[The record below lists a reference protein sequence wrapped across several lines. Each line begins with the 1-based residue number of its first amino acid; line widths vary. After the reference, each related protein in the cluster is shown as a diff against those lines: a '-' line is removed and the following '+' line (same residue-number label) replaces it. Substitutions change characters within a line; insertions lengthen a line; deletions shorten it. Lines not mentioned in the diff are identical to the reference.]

1 MTGFL
6 ERLESRSDLGSPAS
20 IRRWLLAL
28 LGAIGLSLLAAHP
41 SAAQDGVHA
50 IDTPNLDN
58 EIVYI
63 DDDGFIRVFDPQT
76 PLYLPPVNFRSPDG
90 DWFDATVADLNGDG
104 DDEII
109 AIAQDRRL
117 TIYDPVIN
125 TTDVVPGQQYD
136 GLYWKEL
143 SAIQLPGAPLLV
155 ATGEFDDNPVTREI
169 VVVFVDPDRPTA
181 SRIQIWVQPTPPFNG
196 KNWEALTDVQLG
208 AIATDI
214 ATGDLNG
221 DGRDELAIV
230 ARSVG
235 RLSVFRRAANNAL
248 VEFWSASSL
257 SRPWSGVAIGNV
269 ASEWPLPELIA
280 VRSAAPPLA
289 SLVVQR
295 YIPVNQFEDVLL
307 RDHLPAPRS
316 VFLADVAGFGTPQI
330 FMLRD
335 VPEAD
340 TRPRLFNSRTGSGAG
355 FAFEVRLDNDNGY
368 RTAAAG
374 DIDGDGK
381 DEIAVIRDTGIG
393 IFLEPTTSTTM
404 TPTLTAPTNRRT
416 IAIGNLD
423 ALGSD
428 FLINSRSSLTF
439 SVPSGV
445 QSESQT
451 ITLTN
456 RTRTNPVQF
465 FVETAP
471 PVSFVNAI
479 QTSGATPGDVVVTVD
494 ATDLL
499 PISELT
505 DLEASLMLAPAAGV
519 FTPTYGANLV
529 MKSANPLV
537 LNSPLTVPV
546 FIEVTPGIVMRPNRI
561 SIPLLATESS
571 PDCQASLPLM
581 TEVRVLGTSGSTFTV
596 DVTEQPAWL
605 SWTTSGDVVP
615 ATLTLTARPGDTPLT
630 PLTPVVEAEIVLRA
644 TVPGAI
650 QSQTVRRVPLR
661 IACHKSLLYLPIV
674 NR

>member
-1 MTGFL
+1 MG
-6 ERLESRSDLGSPAS
+6 RPAS
-20 IRRWLLAL
+20 IGRWLLAL

-76 PLYLPPVNFRSPDG
+76 PPYLPPVNFRSPDG

-117 TIYDPVIN
+117 TVYDPVIN
-125 TTDVVPGQQYD
+125 TTDIVPGQQYD
-136 GLYWKEL
+136 GLYWEEL
-143 SAIQLPGAPLLV
+143 FAIQLPGEPLLV
-155 ATGEFDDNPVTREI
+155 ATGEFDDNPVTRDI
-169 VVVFVDPDRPTA
+169 VVVLVDPDRPTA
-181 SRIQIWVQPTPPFNG
+181 SRIQIWVQPAPPFNG
-196 KNWEALTDVQLG
+196 KNWEALTDVRLG

-214 ATGDLNG
+214 ATGDLDG

-295 YIPVNQFEDVLL
+295 YIPVDQFEDVLL

-316 VFLADVAGFGTPQI
+316 VFLADVTGIGTPQI

-368 RTAAAG
+368 RAAAAG
-374 DIDGDGK
+374 DVDGDGK

-393 IFLEPTTSTTM
+393 IFLEPATSTTM

-423 ALGSD
+423 TLGSD

-451 ITLTN
+451 ISLTN

-471 PVSFVNAI
+471 PVSFVNAV
-479 QTSGATPGDVVVTVD
+479 QASGATPGDVVVTVD

-505 DLEASLMLAPAAGV
+505 DLEASLMLAAPAAGV

-529 MKSANPLV
+529 MKSTNPLV

-561 SIPLLATESS
+561 SIPLLATSDP
-571 PDCQASLPLM
+571 PDCQASLPLTM
-581 TEVRVLGTSGSTFTV
+581 TVRVLGTAGSEFSV
-596 DVTEQPAWL
+596 SSNAEWL
-605 SWTTSGDVVP
+605 SVAPREGGVTAGETTI
-615 ATLTLTARPGDTPLT
+615 LTLTVGYGDLPS
-630 PLTPVVEAEIVLRA
+630 PVAEAEIVLSA
-644 TVPGAI
+644 TDVPGVPDGA
-650 QSQTVRRVPLR
+650 QLPMTRRVPVT
-661 IACHKSLLYLPIV
+661 IACFPNWLYLPIIE
-674 NR
+674 R